1 MMHDLSALPLTLVLG
16 ASERPER
23 YSNMAVHRLLGHGHR
38 VVAVGLRPGR
48 IAEVPIVTAL
58 PDAPVDTV
66 TLYVGPSALEGWR
79 GELLRLRPRRIIFNP
94 GTEHAAFEAEA
105 RAHGI
110 ATEQACT
117 LVMLAAGTY

>member
-1 MMHDLSALPLTLVLG
+1 MKHDRSDVPVTLVLG

-48 IAEVPIVTAL
+48 IAEVPIVTEL
-58 PDAPVDTV
+58 PDGPVDTV

-79 GELLRLRPRRIIFNP
+79 VELLRLRPRRIIFNP
-94 GTEHAAFEAEA
+94 GTEHPAFEAEA